1 MERFTIRLAATARLT
16 AAMLAS
22 MAVTTVAVTTV
33 AVTTVA
39 VTTVSAEP
47 EPRSAD
53 LEDQARGLVQ
63 QFAAELKP
71 RLKQALATGGPTH
84 AIEVCASE
92 APRIADALSEQSGW
106 AVRRVSL
113 RARNAS
119 RATPDDWE
127 RGILEQFD
135 QRQAAG
141 ETAADLRASAT
152 SGGTYRYMQAQGVEG
167 VCLVCHGESLARAI
181 ADTLEQYYPDDAATG
196 YSMGQV
202 RGAISLSKEL

>member
-1 MERFTIRLAATARLT
+1 MEWFPTRLAVTAR
-16 AAMLAS
+16 AVAVAVAS
-22 MAVTTVAVTTV
+22 MAATTAT
-33 AVTTVA
+33 
-39 VTTVSAEP
+39 AETESQP
-47 EPRSAD
+47 AG
-53 LEDQARGLVQ
+53 LEQQARGLVQ
-63 QFAAELKP
+63 QFATELKP
-71 RLKQALATGGPTH
+71 RLKEALAAGGPTH

-152 SGGTYRYMQAQGVEG
+152 SGGSYRYMQAQGVEG
-167 VCLVCHGESLARAI
+167 VCLVCHGESLAPAI
-181 ADTLEQYYPDDAATG
+181 AETLEQYYPDDAATG

>member
-1 MERFTIRLAATARLT
+1 MERFPTRLAVTVRAVAVAVTVRAV
-16 AAMLAS
+16 AVAVAS
-22 MAVTTVAVTTV
+22 MATTTVIAD
-33 AVTTVA
+33 
-39 VTTVSAEP
+39 SEP
-47 EPRSAD
+47 QPAG
-53 LEDQARGLVQ
+53 LEEQARGLVQ
-63 QFAAELKP
+63 QFATELKP
-71 RLKQALATGGPTH
+71 RLKEALAAGGPTH

-152 SGGTYRYMQAQGVEG
+152 SGGSYRYMQAQGVEG
-167 VCLVCHGESLARAI
+167 VCLVCHGESLAPAI
-181 ADTLEQYYPDDAATG
+181 AETLEQYYPDDAATG